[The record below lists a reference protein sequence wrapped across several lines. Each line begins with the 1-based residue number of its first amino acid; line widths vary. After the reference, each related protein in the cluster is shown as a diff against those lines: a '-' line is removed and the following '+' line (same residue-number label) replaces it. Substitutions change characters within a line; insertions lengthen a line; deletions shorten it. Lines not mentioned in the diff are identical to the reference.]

1 LLDEFVFGAREAAWP
16 LIRRDLD
23 LDYVQIGLALGIP
36 SIVSSLVEPIL
47 GVLGDTHRRRTLILG
62 GGAVFAAAL
71 LLFALSPNF
80 LLLLTASALLYPAS
94 GAFVGLSQASL
105 MDLQPE
111 RREHNMTRWTA
122 AGSVGAVTGPL
133 LLAGLLAAHFGWRP
147 LFLFLALLTLPVLA
161 LSAWQRD
168 AHTSASGEH
177 GLRAALRGAVVELR
191 RPAVLRWLTLLEC
204 SDLLL
209 DVLLGF
215 LGLYL
220 VDAVHAT
227 PAQAALAVTVWTGA
241 GLAGNL
247 LLLPVLDRID
257 GLRYLRASAL
267 TALILFPAML
277 LAPGF
282 VPKLVLLA
290 ALGVINSGWYPVL
303 QARLYAELPDRS
315 GTVMAVSTIF
325 GTGAGILPFLIG
337 LVAQGAGVGPALW
350 LLLAGPAIILLAL
363 PRGGKYQRSEGPF

>member
-1 LLDEFVFGAREAAWP
+1 
-16 LIRRDLD
+16 
-23 LDYVQIGLALGIP
+23 
-36 SIVSSLVEPIL
+36 
-47 GVLGDTHRRRTLILG
+47 
-62 GGAVFAAAL
+62 
-71 LLFALSPNF
+71 
-80 LLLLTASALLYPAS
+80 
-94 GAFVGLSQASL
+94 
-105 MDLQPE
+105 MDLQPD
-111 RREHNMTRWTA
+111 RRERNMTLWTA
-122 AGSVGAVTGPL
+122 AGSLGAVAGPL

-147 LFLFLALLTLPVLA
+147 LFVFLALLTLPVLT

-168 AHTSASGEH
+168 VHTSEPGEA
-177 GLRAALRGAVVELR
+177 GLLAALRGALVELR

-247 LLLPVLDRID
+247 LLLPLLSRLD
-257 GLRYLRASAL
+257 GLRYLRASAVA
-267 TALILFPAML
+267 ALAIFPAML
-277 LAPGF
+277 LSPGF
-282 VPKLVLLA
+282 APKLILLA
-290 ALGVINSGWYPVL
+290 VLAGINSGWYPVL

-325 GTGAGILPFLIG
+325 GTGAGLLPFLIG
-337 LVAQGAGVGPALW
+337 LAAQEVGVGTALW

-363 PRGGKYQRSEGPF
+363 PRGSKYQRSEGGF